1 MDMAAQRAL
10 HGGALPTTGWR
21 QTFSSLSDNRDF
33 SLLFAGNVAFF
44 FGMNMM
50 IIVRGW
56 LVQDKWDNAA
66 LLGYLMAFVAV
77 PMLFLSPVGGVLA
90 DRVDK
95 RRLLLV
101 SQSMLVLSNSVIA
114 VLILTDT
121 IEYWQLA
128 AMSVF
133 SGAAFSFNMP
143 GRQALVAMLVP
154 RDRLMNA
161 ISLSTAAMN
170 ASRIIAPPMAGILV
184 HPIGIGGTYVV
195 CTAFYAFAVVATY
208 ALPAMPSKRQREFTF
223 FEDFT
228 AGLRYIK
235 GTPLLMALLLFATVP
250 VIFAMPYQVL
260 MPVFADKV
268 WGVGSAGFGT
278 LQAAAG
284 VGGLTGALVVANLD
298 AYPRKGRLLV
308 GGALGFGGF
317 LALFALAP
325 WFYLA
330 LPFLAVIGFS
340 SMVVMTV
347 NNTAIQL
354 VIPDEVRG
362 RVMSVMMMTFGLMPL
377 GAVPAGI
384 AAESIGAPPVVATGA
399 VLFLISTVLIF
410 TLMPAFR
417 NIDRSL
423 EEGREREDTRRAAMW
438 NQEPAPGTPLPAEEP
453 AVGDA
458 ASARAD

>member
-21 QTFSSLSDNRDF
+21 QTFSSLSGNRDF
-33 SLLFAGNVAFF
+33 SFLFAGNIGFF

-66 LLGYLMAFVAV
+66 YLGYLMAFIAV
-77 PMLFLSPVGGVLA
+77 PMLFLSPVGGVVA

-95 RRLLLV
+95 RRLLLIT
-101 SQSMLVLSNSVIA
+101 QSMLVLSNSVIA

-143 GRQALVAMLVP
+143 ARQALVAMLVP
-154 RDRLMNA
+154 RDKLMNA

-170 ASRIIAPPMAGILV
+170 ASRIIAPPMAGVLV
-184 HPIGIGGTYVV
+184 HPLGIGGTYVI
-195 CTAFYAFAVVATY
+195 CTAFYACAVVATW
-208 ALPAMPSKRQREFTF
+208 ALPPMPSRRQRQFTF
-223 FEDFT
+223 LEDFV
-228 AGLRYIK
+228 GGIRYIINS
-235 GTPLLMALLLFATVP
+235 PLLLGLLLFATVP
-250 VIFAMPYQVL
+250 MIFAMPYQTL
-260 MPVFADKV
+260 MPVFADRV
-268 WGVGSAGFGT
+268 WNVGSAGFGI
-278 LQAAAG
+278 LQMFAG
-284 VGGLTGALVVANLD
+284 IGGLTGALVVANLD
-298 AYPRKGRLLV
+298 AYPKKGRLLV

-317 LALFALAP
+317 LALFALSP
-325 WFYLA
+325 WFFLA
-330 LPFLAVIGFS
+330 LPFIAVIGFC

-399 VLFLISTVLIF
+399 VLFIIAILVIF

-417 NIDRSL
+417 GIDRQL
-423 EEGREREDTRRAAMW
+423 VEGREREEARRAAMW
-438 NQEPAPGTPLPAEEP
+438 QQAPAAGEPV
-453 AVGDA
+453 VGDA
-458 ASARAD
+458 ASARAE

>member
-21 QTFSSLSDNRDF
+21 QTFSSLSGNRDF
-33 SLLFAGNVAFF
+33 SFLFAGNVGFF

-56 LVQDKWDNAA
+56 LVQDKWDDAA
-66 LLGYLMAFVAV
+66 LLGYLMAAVAI
-77 PMLFLSPVGGVLA
+77 PMLVFSPIGGVVA

-95 RRLLLV
+95 RKLLLI

-121 IEYWQLA
+121 IQYWHLL
-128 AMSVF
+128 AMSTF

-154 RDRLMNA
+154 RDKLMNA

-170 ASRIIAPPMAGILV
+170 ASRIIAPPMAGLLV
-184 HPIGIGGTYVV
+184 HPIGIGGTYVI

-208 ALPAMPSKRQREFTF
+208 ALPAMPPKRERQFTF
-223 FEDFT
+223 FEDFL
-228 AGLRYIK
+228 GGIRYIK
-235 GTPLLMALLLFATVP
+235 ESSLLLGLLIFASVP
-250 VIFAMPYQVL
+250 VIFAMPYQTL
-260 MPVFADKV
+260 MPVFADRV
-268 WGVGSAGFGT
+268 WNVGSAGFGV
-278 LQAAAG
+278 LQMFAG

-317 LALFALAP
+317 LALFALSP
-325 WFYLA
+325 WFLVA
-330 LPFLAVIGFS
+330 LPLIGAIGFC

-399 VLFLISTVLIF
+399 VLFIISVLIIF
-410 TLMPAFR
+410 MVMPAFR

-423 EEGREREDTRRAAMW
+423 EEGREREEARRAAMW
-438 NQEPAPGTPLPAEEP
+438 QQAQAAGTPLPAEKPVVE
-453 AVGDA
+453 DA